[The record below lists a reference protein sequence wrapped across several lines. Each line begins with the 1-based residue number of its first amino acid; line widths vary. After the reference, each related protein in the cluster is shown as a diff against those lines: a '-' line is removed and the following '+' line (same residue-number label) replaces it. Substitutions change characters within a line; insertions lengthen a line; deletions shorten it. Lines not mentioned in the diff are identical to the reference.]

1 MKKHNNPDYNFI
13 RFSHDKQKNGAE
25 PVFGS
30 ILAYKRVR
38 VIPLRFLFIV
48 SMMISY
54 NFGPGVLSRVE
65 ANASPDLTA
74 REIMAGYRSQ
84 RSSRDERSKLTM
96 KLLDSRGRERIRKL
110 EQVTITDDDDNQK
123 MLITVD
129 EPEDIRGTAFLI
141 IEHTDSDDD
150 QWLYLPAF
158 RKVRRVLPNEK
169 SDSFLGSDFFY
180 EDLET
185 EDLEHYEYV
194 LTGEE
199 SIDGKQC
206 WKIEAR
212 PADSKTLKDSGYS
225 KRELWITQDKY
236 VGLQTRFYD
245 KKGKLIKEFRALDV
259 KDTGKD
265 DKWRAYRLEMHNLE
279 SDHRTVILYSDYILN
294 NGVPDWIFSRAYLER
309 GK

>member
-1 MKKHNNPDYNFI
+1 MNNNQKYDSRRSSQGKVITGTESIYRI
-13 RFSHDKQKNGAE
+13 SVIYRFKSA
-25 PVFGS
+25 
-30 ILAYKRVR
+30 
-38 VIPLRFLFIV
+38 IPQMLIFVTL
-48 SMMISY
+48 MMVCHVL
-54 NFGPGVLSRVE
+54 GPNLLSCGE
-65 ANASPDLTA
+65 SFAQAGLTPQ
-74 REIMAGYRSQ
+74 EIMAGYRDQ

-110 EQVTITDDDDNQK
+110 EQVTITDNDDNQK
-123 MLITVD
+123 TLITVE

-141 IEHTDSDDD
+141 IEHQESDND

-185 EDLEHYEYV
+185 EDIEHYEYN
-194 LTGEE
+194 LAGED
-199 SIDGKQC
+199 SIDGQLC
-206 WKIEAR
+206 WVIEAR
-212 PADSKTLKDSGYS
+212 PVDSKTRKDSGYS
-225 KRELWITQDKY
+225 KRELWITQDTF

-245 KKGKLIKEFRALDV
+245 KKGKLIKEFHALDV
-259 KDTGKD
+259 KNTGKD

-279 SDHRTVILYSDYILN
+279 SDHRTVILYSNYAIN
-294 NGVPDWIFSRAYLER
+294 MGVPEWIFSRAYLER